1 MTQNYLVIY
10 YSDFKLDYLSFE
22 TKKAAF
28 NFIEKSIN
36 NDRYQTRE
44 NFIVVTGELLPFDIE
59 ETRSIKVLESD

>member
-28 NFIEKSIN
+28 NFIQKSLN
-36 NDRYQTRE
+36 SDRYQSRE
-44 NFIVVTGELLPFDIE
+44 NFIVVKGELLPLNIE
-59 ETRSIKVLESD
+59 ETRIFKVLESE